1 MDEKD
6 AEIARLKAKLA
17 EAERLD
23 IRFGQKENVCVYGL
37 GQRFPITLY
46 AQGWMKLI
54 KDIDQVL
61 AFIEKHHKD
70 LSWGNNGEKDPFE
83 KSA

>member
-17 EAERLD
+17 EAEKLD

-37 GQRFPITLY
+37 GQRFPVTLY

-54 KDIDQVL
+54 KNIDQVE
-61 AFIEKHHKD
+61 AFIEENHKG
-70 LSWGNNGEKDPFE
+70 LSWGNNGEADPFE